1 MYYRHS
7 PQSNGWNIFAR
18 ELQNVL
24 RKYNLSLEQLESRV
38 GIDPEKVRRLSQSSH
53 SSKSLP
59 ILSPDEMDRLTRALN
74 LSEDDIT
81 RLDAAI
87 LASTIQ
93 QTLAERISKNDT
105 QHAIN
110 QLFPLILRAFN
121 EEAESTLDFGNTRGG
136 PDPILD
142 DDSELDN
149 IFVSTLTAIDNAN
162 RILLL
167 STNMSSVKRK
177 AQLQL
182 AITFFTEALKELDK
196 MPSNHRKTTRWQ
208 YWRQDAQQGL
218 VSAQELLAK
227 L

>member
-7 PQSNGWNIFAR
+7 PQSNGWNIFAC

-24 RKYNLSLEQLESRV
+24 RKYNLSLEQLENRV

-110 QLFPLILRAFN
+110 QLFPLILRALN

-136 PDPILD
+136 PDTSVS
-142 DDSELDN
+142 DDSELDD
-149 IFVSTLTAIDNAN
+149 IFERVFTAIDNGN
-162 RILLL
+162 RALLL
-167 STNMSSVKRK
+167 GSRMSPAKRASK
-177 AQLQL
+177 LQL
-182 AITFFTEALKELDK
+182 AIESFTEALQALNMMPGNIRKGKEWK
-196 MPSNHRKTTRWQ
+196 QWQ
-208 YWRQDAQQGL
+208 REAQQGL
-218 VSAQELLAK
+218 NSAQNSLAG